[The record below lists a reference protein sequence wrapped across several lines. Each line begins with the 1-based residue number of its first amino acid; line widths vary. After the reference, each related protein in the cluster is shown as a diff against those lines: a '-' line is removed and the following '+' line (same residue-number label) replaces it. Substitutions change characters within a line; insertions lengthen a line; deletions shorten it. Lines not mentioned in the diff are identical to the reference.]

1 MYKDIEEEK
10 EQEGKEYSEDCIDEE
25 VLNLRR
31 KIKWEEIMEQT
42 KKKQIT
48 VGYNYVKINFY
59 SLNIS
64 SLQ

>member
-64 SLQ
+64 SFQ

>member
-1 MYKDIEEEK
+1 
-10 EQEGKEYSEDCIDEE
+10 
-25 VLNLRR
+25 
-31 KIKWEEIMEQT
+31 MEQT

-64 SLQ
+64 SFQWLGLSWQLIDY